1 MYTLMNSLISL
12 SSKGSQTGRNGLRG
26 RPLTCSFKTVPL
38 RGFSKTVI
46 WIYSLPHTPWLLR
59 NLCAVLRT
67 CPVETCPIPTHVMWR
82 EGALLPSTS
91 TSSGGSSQ
99 GQQEAL
105 RRQPQRKSQHRN
117 FISTDAR
124 ETNRNPKLGQHRKW
138 LEVRKSY
145 QTCRMSHPGQKKESA
160 ESLQSKSHKIILKK
174 GHISSENHFRERIK
188 HFLQWIFPNK
198 AKRLE

>member
-1 MYTLMNSLISL
+1 M
-12 SSKGSQTGRNGLRG
+12 
-26 RPLTCSFKTVPL
+26 CD
-38 RGFSKTVI
+38 
-46 WIYSLPHTPWLLR
+46 
-59 NLCAVLRT
+59 
-67 CPVETCPIPTHVMWR
+67 VM
-82 EGALLPSTS
+82 
-91 TSSGGSSQ
+91 SSGGSSQ

-105 RRQPQRKSQHRN
+105 RRQPQSKSQSRK

-188 HFLQWIFPNK
+188 HFLQWIFPSTG
-198 AKRLE
+198 KRLEKALQKASLQQTLLRARELSKEV